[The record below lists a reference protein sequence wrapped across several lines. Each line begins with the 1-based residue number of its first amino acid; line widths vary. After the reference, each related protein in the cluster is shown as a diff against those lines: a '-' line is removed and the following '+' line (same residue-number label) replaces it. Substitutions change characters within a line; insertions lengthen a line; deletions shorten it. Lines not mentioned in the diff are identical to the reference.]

1 MTSTSLC
8 LAICCQVL
16 GAVVTGCKSQQKVP
30 PAIFMFGDGTL
41 DVSNNNHLNYT
52 DDWGEPN
59 RANHPYYG
67 IDFPNSEPTG
77 RFSNGY
83 NIADFIAMA
92 MGLEISPPAYLSL
105 TSPISVKDFTGV
117 NYASEGG
124 RIWNYS
130 ILVDDSEVTIPLLTQ
145 LDYFADTKAQM
156 APQLGNHQLRKLLS
170 KSLFLISVGR
180 EEVCR
185 VINIPP
191 IGCAPEMRGKAVG
204 RRSHQFGPGGCD
216 ETVNELAVEFND
228 GLKRLLY
235 SLSSKLDGLRYS
247 IGDFYSFSNGTF
259 ANPGASGFANTSI
272 ACCKR
277 PCDSQAAFQE
287 PPCQNRAEYWFWD
300 EEYITEK
307 AAKLAAAAFY
317 DGPSKF
323 TMPINFKKLVQRK

>member
-1 MTSTSLC
+1 MMSRSVMKASMTSMSLC
-8 LAICCQVL
+8 LVICCQVL
-16 GAVVTGCKSQQKVP
+16 GAVATGCKSQQKVP

-41 DVSNNNHLNYT
+41 DVSNNNYLNYT

-130 ILVDDSEVTIPLLTQ
+130 ILVDDSEVTIPLLRQ

-170 KSLFLISVGR
+170 KSLFLISVGSKDIFHISTFTVR
-180 EEVCR
+180 PRPINNTAYVSKLVTSFGASMETLYNEGAR
-185 VINIPP
+185 KFAVINIPP
-191 IGCAPEMRGKAVG
+191 IGCAPGMRGKAVG
-204 RRSHQFGPGGCD
+204 RRSHHFGPGGCD
-216 ETVNELAVEFND
+216 ETLNELVVEFND
-228 GLKRLLY
+228 GLRRLLY

-247 IGDFYSFSNGTF
+247 IGDFYGFSNGTF
-259 ANPGASGFANTSI
+259 ANPGASGT
-272 ACCKR
+272 
-277 PCDSQAAFQE
+277 
-287 PPCQNRAEYWFWD
+287 
-300 EEYITEK
+300 
-307 AAKLAAAAFY
+307 
-317 DGPSKF
+317 
-323 TMPINFKKLVQRK
+323 